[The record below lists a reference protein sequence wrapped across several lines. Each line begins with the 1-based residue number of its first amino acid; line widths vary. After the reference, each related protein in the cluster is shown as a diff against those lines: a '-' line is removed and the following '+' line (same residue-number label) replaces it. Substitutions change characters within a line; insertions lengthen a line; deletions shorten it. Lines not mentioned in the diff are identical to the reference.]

1 MSQKHPSFTLI
12 IESENL
18 ASCKPEEIQN
28 MFESLLNQTHSIL
41 DANEVIIGDNG
52 LIPTDILSQVRM
64 LMPNLKQLQVKREI
78 TYYQAKNFL
87 ASHATGEILVFCDSD
102 CIYETQWLEE
112 ILASFVKEPQAE
124 VIAGETVIEVK
135 GAYSL
140 GIAINYMLHRQ
151 KTDNELKK
159 CKFYYLNNVAFKRA
173 FFEANLIPDHIK
185 IFRGTCSVHSKQI
198 AEQGIPIW
206 KNALAKAYH
215 LPPQNLKYYL
225 LRFLIMGHDH
235 YWLDQL
241 LATTPNLSPNQGG
254 EEVVKQASVQQS
266 LDKVIIPA
274 AQEKIRQR
282 SLGQRLQRKYRYWV
296 NQFKV
301 YGEEYTI
308 TKVNMVLAIPVM
320 FFSQSLIMLG
330 RLMTQ
335 FNRLFS
341 KEPHWLYRLTVFLD

>member
-1 MSQKHPSFTLI
+1 MPQEYPSFTLI

-18 ASCKPEEIQN
+18 VSCKPEEIQN
-28 MFESLLNQTHSIL
+28 MFDSLLNQTHSIVE
-41 DANEVIIGDNG
+41 ANEVIIGDNG
-52 LIPTDILSQVRM
+52 LIPPNILTQIGQ
-64 LMPNLKQLQVKREI
+64 LIPNLKVFDIERSI
-78 TYYQAKNFL
+78 TYYQAKNLL
-87 ASHATGEILVFCDSD
+87 ASHATGDILVFCDSD
-102 CIYETQWLEE
+102 CVYETQWLEE
-112 ILASFVKEPQAE
+112 ILAGFVQAPTAE

-151 KTDNELKK
+151 AASSELKK
-159 CKFYYLNNVAFKRA
+159 CKFYYLNNVAFRRT
-173 FFEANLIPDHIK
+173 FFSEHPIPDYIK

-198 AEQGIPIW
+198 AERGIPIW

-241 LATTPNLSPNQGG
+241 LAKPTSPPATPKSSEGMSPGNIDN
-254 EEVVKQASVQQS
+254 K
-266 LDKVIIPA
+266 IA
-274 AQEKIRQR
+274 APVSTIAQKKLGRR
-282 SLGQRLQRKYRYWV
+282 SLSQRLQNKYRYWV

-301 YGEEYTI
+301 YGEEYEI
-308 TKVNMVLAIPVM
+308 TKANVALAIPVM
-320 FFSQSLIMLG
+320 VLSQGLITIG
-330 RLMTQ
+330 RLITQ

-341 KEPHWLYRLTVFLD
+341 SEPHWLYGLAALLD